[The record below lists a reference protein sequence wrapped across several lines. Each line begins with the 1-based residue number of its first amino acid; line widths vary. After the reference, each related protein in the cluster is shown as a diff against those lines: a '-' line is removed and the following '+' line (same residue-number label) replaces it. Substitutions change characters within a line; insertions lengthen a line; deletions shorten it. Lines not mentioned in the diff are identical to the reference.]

1 MKKKNEKV
9 TSNDV
14 LDALSIRLNDLLKTG
29 KKGSV
34 ERKNSS
40 YFWLFKLIFVVLYI
54 LLIVI
59 IFDVTR
65 DFGVALIYAFGKS
78 LRSVLSLGWI
88 LILAFLK
95 GILILY
101 VVFNNLVDFMESDYY
116 KKLYINDKPLF
127 MRKNAIFGTIKTILQ
142 GFSIGF
148 LLIVGFSSAVA
159 LFVAILFIK
168 LLLDGVYIVS
178 PIIICLAVFAICYLA
193 FKHIQNKFFNTK
205 PVISNSAFLFAVII
219 LVIGVAF
226 FGYETS
232 GYEYKNGLP
241 LGFET
246 IKQTKLFDVSRTD
259 KIVIKSNTKLDNLK
273 VYIDDTLVDEIRV
286 ELEYYDTAE
295 VSYIYTFNKTDDL
308 YLTFTSDLKFD
319 FEDLYDVAKLA
330 SATFSN
336 NTVYNYNL
344 FKYPNIRVYANERV
358 AKKITTQHN

>member
-1 MKKKNEKV
+1 MKKKDEKV

-14 LDALSIRLNDLLKTG
+14 LDALSIRLNDVLKTG
-29 KKGSV
+29 KKGSI
-34 ERKNSS
+34 EKKNSS
-40 YFWLFKLIFVVLYI
+40 YFWLFKLIFLVIYI
-54 LLIVI
+54 LLISLI
-59 IFDVTR
+59 LNVTR

-88 LILAFLK
+88 LILSFMK

-101 VVFNNLVDFMESDYY
+101 VVFANLVDFMESDYF

-127 MRKNAIFGTIKTILQ
+127 KRKNAIFSGIKVVLQ

-148 LLIVGFSSAVA
+148 LLIVGFASALS
-159 LFVAILFIK
+159 LFVGILFIK

-178 PIIICLAVFAICYLA
+178 PIVICLAMFAICFLA

-205 PVISNSAFLFAVII
+205 PEISNSAFIFSII
-219 LVIGVAF
+219 LLVIGVAF

-246 IKQTKLFDVSRTD
+246 IKQVKTFDVSRAD
-259 KIVIKSNTKLDNLK
+259 RIVIKSYTRLDNLK
-273 VYIDDTLVDEIRV
+273 VYIDETLVDEIRV
-286 ELEYYDTAE
+286 ELEYFDTAE
-295 VSYIYTFNKTDDL
+295 VSYIYTFNDKDDL
-308 YLTFTSDLKFD
+308 YLTFTSDLN
-319 FEDLYDVAKLA
+319 FEFKDIYDVAKLA

-336 NTVYNYNL
+336 NTIYNYNL